1 MLKKLLTP
9 MLAIFLLLSGCATVP
24 MASQEEDAKLKT
36 FQKPADNKTGIYI
49 YRNSFAGQALKKNIY
64 INGEMIG
71 ESANKVYFYKEVEP
85 GEQTLSTESEF
96 SENNI

>member
-36 FQKPADNKTGIYI
+36 FQKPVDNKTGIYI
-49 YRNSFAGQALKKNIY
+49 YRNSLR
-64 INGEMIG
+64 
-71 ESANKVYFYKEVEP
+71 VR
-85 GEQTLSTESEF
+85 L
-96 SENNI
+96 